1 MARYV
6 DLDLDFEKNPFTLDV
21 NTKVD
26 VDAVK
31 RSIRNLIV
39 PGRFERLFQP
49 DLSAGVSGL
58 LFEHLTPGSKHTI
71 EKLISQTIENSE
83 PRASLKNVIVVDD
96 FDNNGLKVTID
107 FTVLNVS
114 QPATLEF
121 TLRRLR

>member
-83 PRASLKNVIVVDD
+83 P
-96 FDNNGLKVTID
+96 
-107 FTVLNVS
+107 
-114 QPATLEF
+114 ATLEF

>member
-107 FTVLNVS
+107 FTVSNVS

>member
-21 NTKVD
+21 NTKTD

-31 RSIRNLIV
+31 RSIRNLIM
-39 PGRFERLFQP
+39 PGRYERLFQP
-49 DLSAGVSGL
+49 NLSAGVSGL
-58 LFEHLTPGSKHTI
+58 LFEHITPGSKHTI
-71 EKLISQTIENSE
+71 EKLIQQTIENNE
-83 PRASLKNVIVVDD
+83 PRARLRNIVVEEETGS
-96 FDNNGLKVTID
+96 NELRVAID

>member
-83 PRASLKNVIVVDD
+83 PRARLRNVIVVDD

>member
-21 NTKVD
+21 NTKTD

>member
-1 MARYV
+1 M
-6 DLDLDFEKNPFTLDV
+6 
-21 NTKVD
+21 
-26 VDAVK
+26 
-31 RSIRNLIV
+31 
-39 PGRFERLFQP
+39 
-49 DLSAGVSGL
+49 SAGVSGL